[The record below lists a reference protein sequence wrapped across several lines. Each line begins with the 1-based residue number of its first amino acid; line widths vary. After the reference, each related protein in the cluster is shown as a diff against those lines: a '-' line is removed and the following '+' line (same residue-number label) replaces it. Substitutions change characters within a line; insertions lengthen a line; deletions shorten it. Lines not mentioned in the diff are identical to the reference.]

1 MKKIAFILIIVAIM
15 CMLTACGNFQ
25 YYDGDYYKVSYAL
38 VNIKGE
44 WIEVEVKSW
53 SRTDSNGMVGIVLND
68 GTVLMTGAEN
78 VVIYEGELPQ
88 NSDEQRNT

>member
-25 YYDGDYYKVSYAL
+25 YYDEDYYKVNYAL

-44 WIEVEVKSW
+44 WVEVEVKSW

-68 GTVLMTGAEN
+68 GTVIMTSAEN
-78 VVIYEGELPQ
+78 VVLYDGELPQ
-88 NSDEQRNT
+88 TC